1 MSGGIGMRRLTG
13 KDSVS
18 LQAMIPSKRPR
29 CRCPSPFWAG
39 ASCSSWLSHGFPAYL
54 GGEEQ
59 GPESK
64 LCSKPGLTRKEQ
76 AGLNPSGPPAMRL
89 LWGLIWAS
97 GFFALSLQKPRS
109 WRQDAESLDRA
120 RADEGKWAPRGPD
133 SGRAG
138 GWLLT
143 RTCSSQVAPLCS
155 FWFAWGSPC
164 LCVKLQDLSFRTG
177 GERIRVPEEPIT
189 R

>member
-1 MSGGIGMRRLTG
+1 MPPPSSG
-13 KDSVS
+13 S
-18 LQAMIPSKRPR
+18 
-29 CRCPSPFWAG
+29 G
-39 ASCSSWLSHGFPAYL
+39 ASCSSWLSRGFPANL
-54 GGEEQ
+54 GQ
-59 GPESK
+59 GRSK
-64 LCSKPGLTRKEQ
+64 VQSQNSAPSPGLTRKEQ

-120 RADEGKWAPRGPD
+120 RAGEGKWAPRVLIR
-133 SGRAG
+133 GRAG

-143 RTCSSQVAPLCS
+143 RTCSSQVAPVCS
-155 FWFAWGSPC
+155 FCGSHRGPPVC
-164 LCVKLQDLSFRTG
+164 GRETPGCSFRTG
-177 GERIRVPEEPIT
+177 GERIRVPEEPIP